1 MRPLKLTLSAFGP
14 YAGREEIDMQKL
26 GTEGLYLI
34 TGDTG
39 AGKTTIFDAIVYALY
54 GTASSDKR
62 DAGMLRSK
70 YAAPTTPTEVS
81 LLFQYRDK
89 QYHIRRSPT
98 YMRPSKRGTGMTK
111 EAASVTLTLPNG
123 RIMEKSAEV
132 DAEIRTILGIDHTQ
146 FMQIA
151 MIAQGDFLK
160 LLLAKTEERRSIFS
174 SIFKTGQFG
183 QLQERLRQEQQK
195 AVKHYDTLHSSIQHD
210 IQNVRWNADGAMAQD
225 WQEIQNGRA
234 RTSEAIACI
243 EKMIAADREQYNQS
257 AYALAELEQ
266 QLQYLAQLLNQAA
279 ELQKQ
284 KQSLQQAQRQLKTQQ
299 TELASLLEQLTHA
312 QEKSPQIEQLSQTIT
327 LETNQLPRYD
337 ELEATAATL
346 REKKAQWN
354 TIKSKRTETD
364 TALQQLT
371 AVLQQEKTEADALQR
386 AGEHLAQLQHKQE
399 TATIRKNALTELEQQ
414 YRKYTDLQLQLD
426 KTQSQQANR
435 QAALAKQLEKVE
447 QLKKESASL
456 QTADM
461 ELAQWKHMLEHEQ
474 EQQTKLTA
482 LQQTYQSYQEQL
494 TSLTQEQA
502 RYQSLQLAAD
512 KAEEQYRQLNHAFL
526 QEQAGIL
533 AENLFP
539 GMPCPVCGSVTHP
552 KLAVKSAT
560 VPTEQQLHAAKEHS
574 AQAQQQATQASQSAG
589 MCKGRA
595 DAMRRDLETS
605 AAALLDDC
613 DLSLLADRIAQA
625 LTQSQQEIQRLER
638 DARQKSKAV
647 NRRNILEKQIPA
659 EESAEKRLET
669 DCHLAENEI
678 AALQAEQSAC
688 KRTIEQRAS
697 TLLEAYSWGTFPQ
710 QITAQLA
717 QTATQLEQYH
727 ADIQLET
734 KRLTRKQELDTEIP
748 KNEQQQQSLSDQL
761 SELRAQVAA
770 LTEQYNLQAAAGKK
784 LRDSLPYANK
794 AAAEA
799 NIQALQAQKSAMETA
814 IRTAQEQYTAK
825 EHAISQTNGEIDT
838 LCKLIQTAPQI
849 DCEKTK
855 MQQQTLLQKKQSLTA
870 LQTQCNTRMEINQGC
885 LEHIQKTS
893 TALTAAEEHL
903 KAIQALSKTA
913 NGTLEGKEKI
923 MLETYVQMT
932 LFDRIIRRA
941 NLRLRVMSG
950 GQYELIR
957 RAASGMKSQSGLDLD
972 VIDHYN
978 GSTRSVNTLSGGE
991 SFLASLSLALG
1002 LSDEIQDSAGGIQ
1015 LDTMFVD
1022 EGFGSLDEDALQQAM
1037 RALQSLTDGG
1047 QRLVGII
1054 SHVTDLKNRIPRQI
1068 IVTKDKTGGS
1078 STRLVTE

>member
-14 YAGREEIDMQKL
+14 YAGREKIDMQQL

-98 YMRPSKRGTGMTK
+98 YMRPAKRGTGMTK

-123 RIMEKSAEV
+123 RIIEKNAEV
-132 DAEIRTILGIDHTQ
+132 DAEIKAILGIDHTQ

-183 QLQERLRQEQQK
+183 QLQERLRQEQQQ
-195 AVKHYDTLHSSIQHD
+195 AVKNYDALYSSIQHD
-210 IQNVRWNADGAMAQD
+210 IQNVRWNTDGALTQD
-225 WQEIQNGRA
+225 WQEIQNGRSGA
-234 RTSEAIACI
+234 SEAIACI
-243 EKMIAADREQYNQS
+243 EKLIAADREQYDQS
-257 AYALAELEQ
+257 AHALAELEQ
-266 QLQYLAQLLNQAA
+266 QLQHVAQLLNQAA

-284 KQSLQQAQRQLKTQQ
+284 KQTLQQAQLQLETQQ
-299 TELASLLEQLTHA
+299 TELASLVKQLTHA

-337 ELEATAATL
+337 ELEAAAAAL

-354 TIKSKRTETD
+354 EMKSKRTETD
-364 TALQQLT
+364 TLLRQLAADLQQK
-371 AVLQQEKTEADALQR
+371 KTEADALQR

-399 TATIRKNALTELEQQ
+399 TATARKNALMELAQQ
-414 YRKYTDLQLQLD
+414 YQKYVDLQSQRD
-426 KTQSQQANR
+426 TMQSQQVDR

-447 QLKKESASL
+447 QLKKESALL

-461 ELAQWKHMLEHEQ
+461 ELAQCNHTLEREQ
-474 EQQTKLTA
+474 TQQTALIA
-482 LQQTYQSYQEQL
+482 LQQTDQSYQQQL
-494 TSLTQEQA
+494 TALTQAQA
-502 RYQSLQLAAD
+502 RYQSLQLTAD
-512 KAEEQYRQLNHAFL
+512 KAEEQYRQLNRAFL

-533 AENLFP
+533 AENLLS
-539 GMPCPVCGSVTHP
+539 GTPCPVCGSVAHP
-552 KLAVKSAT
+552 KLAVKSST
-560 VPTEQQLHAAKEHS
+560 VPTEQQLNAAKERS
-574 AQAQQQATQASQSAG
+574 AQAQQQAAQASQTAG

-595 DAMRRDLETS
+595 DAMRKELETS
-605 AAALLDDC
+605 AATLLDCC
-613 DLSLLADRIAQA
+613 DLSLLEDRIAQA

-638 DARQKSKAV
+638 DARQKVKAV

-659 EESAEKRLET
+659 EELAGKKLEN

-688 KRTIEQRAS
+688 KRNIEQHAS
-697 TLLEAYSWGTFPQ
+697 TLLEAYRWNTFAQ
-710 QITAQLA
+710 QIAA
-717 QTATQLEQYH
+717 QTTQATAQLEQYH

-734 KRLTRKQELDTEIP
+734 KRLARKQELDIEIP
-748 KNEQQQQSLSDQL
+748 KKEQQQQSLSDQL

-784 LRDSLPYANK
+784 LRDSLPYANR

-799 NIQALQAQKSAMETA
+799 NIQALQAQASAMEAA
-814 IRTAQEQYTAK
+814 IRTAQEQCTAK
-825 EHAISQTNGEIDT
+825 EHAISQTKGEIDT
-838 LCKLIQTAPQI
+838 LRKLIQAAPQI
-849 DCEKTK
+849 DCEK
-855 MQQQTLLQKKQSLTA
+855 MEIQQQALLEQKQSLTA
-870 LQTQCNTRMEINQGC
+870 LQTQRSTRIEINQSC
-885 LEHIQKTS
+885 LDRIQKTS
-893 TALTAAEEHL
+893 TALTTAEEHL
-903 KAIQALSKTA
+903 QAIQALSKTA

-941 NLRLRVMSG
+941 NVRLRVMSG

-972 VIDHYN
+972 VVDHYN
-978 GSTRSVNTLSGGE
+978 GTTRSVNTLSGGE

-1054 SHVTDLKNRIPRQI
+1054 SHVADLKNRIPRQI

-1078 STRLVTE
+1078 RTRLVTE